1 MGGHAAL
8 PEKDSDSSVAQCRI
22 CHEEEDNELK
32 DMGSPCACSGT
43 LKYAHRKCIQRWCNE
58 KGDTICEICLQKFE
72 PGFTVSAQTANI
84 EQMPPLIRGELHTS
98 SENQEI
104 RSPGL
109 AVPVTVAVDGGSPVP
124 NFRGCSF
131 STCCRLVALMFTALL
146 LILHALNLLRNGG
159 AQYALTLFTDYDGDL
174 QNHRYLDEDV
184 QELYLRV

>member
-1 MGGHAAL
+1 MGEHVAL

-22 CHEEEDNELK
+22 CHEEEDNDLK

-43 LKYAHRKCIQRWCNE
+43 LK
-58 KGDTICEICLQKFE
+58 KFE

-84 EQMPPLIRGELHTS
+84 KQMTPLIRGELHTS
-98 SENQEI
+98 SENQEL
-104 RSPGL
+104 RSSGL

-124 NFRGCSF
+124 NFRGSSF
-131 STCCRLVALMFTALL
+131 STCCRLVALMLF
-146 LILHALNLLRNGG
+146 LLRAGG
-159 AQYALTLFTDYDGDL
+159 VLLPFYIMVHAVSVIQRRQQAREQEYDGDL